1 MSDNTADVTLERI
14 LELKGNDTQDAFGKK
29 IKMSQANVSKM
40 LKGTPPSAA
49 TLIEIAKAYHVSVD
63 WLLGLSEQKEHT
75 SNLDVSK
82 LTYSDVMAVI
92 DKLYENGTIQM
103 GYDYNSY
110 GNESDPGMLL
120 VQDKILL
127 FLLEGMDKLSG
138 DNADIAG
145 LWKDKTYKAFSN
157 TPLLQWSE
165 KVDTIYKQNMPEQNS
180 NETISK
186 LAKDIREGNVKIMEE
201 NNFTMF
207 SENELPFN

>member
-75 SNLDVSK
+75 SNLDVSN

-186 LAKDIREGNVKIMEE
+186 LAKDIREGSVKIKEE
-201 NNFTMF
+201 NNFIMF
-207 SENELPFN
+207 PEEELPFN

>member
-75 SNLDVSK
+75 SNLDVSN

-207 SENELPFN
+207 PENELPFN

>member
-75 SNLDVSK
+75 SNLDVSN

-92 DKLYENGTIQM
+92 DKLYENGTIQV

-207 SENELPFN
+207 PENELPFN

>member
-1 MSDNTADVTLERI
+1 MSDNIKDVTLERI
-14 LELKGNDTQDAFGKK
+14 LELKGSDTQDAFGKK
-29 IKMSQANVSKM
+29 INMSQANVSKM

-75 SNLDVSK
+75 SNLDVSN
-82 LTYSDVMAVI
+82 LTYSDVLAVI
-92 DKLYENGTIQM
+92 DKLYENGTIQT

-110 GNESDPGMLL
+110 GNETDPGTLL

-127 FLLEGMDKLSG
+127 FLLEGMDKLFG

-145 LWKDKTYKAFSN
+145 LWKDKTHKAFSD
-157 TPLLQWSE
+157 TQLLQWNE
-165 KVDTIYKQNMPEQNS
+165 EVDTIYKQNMPEQNS

-186 LAKDIREGNVKIMEE
+186 LAKDICEGNVKIVEE
-201 NNFTMF
+201 NNFAMF
-207 SENELPFN
+207 PENDLPFN

>member
-75 SNLDVSK
+75 SNLDVSN

-186 LAKDIREGNVKIMEE
+186 LAKDIREGNVKIVEE

>member
-75 SNLDVSK
+75 SNLDVSN

-186 LAKDIREGNVKIMEE
+186 LAKDIREGNVKIKEE
-201 NNFTMF
+201 NTFIRF
-207 SENELPFN
+207 PEDELPFN

>member
-63 WLLGLSEQKEHT
+63 WILGLSEQKEYT
-75 SNLDVSK
+75 SNLDVSN

-145 LWKDKTYKAFSN
+145 LWKDKTYKAFSD

-165 KVDTIYKQNMPEQNS
+165 RVDTIYKQNVPEQNS

-186 LAKDIREGNVKIMEE
+186 LAKDIREGNLEIIEE

-207 SENELPFN
+207 PENDLPFN

>member
-75 SNLDVSK
+75 SNLDVSN

-145 LWKDKTYKAFSN
+145 LWKDKTYKAFSD

-165 KVDTIYKQNMPEQNS
+165 KVATIYKQNIPEQNS

-186 LAKDIREGNVKIMEE
+186 LAKDIREGNVKIKEE
-201 NNFTMF
+201 NNFIMF
-207 SENELPFN
+207 PEEELPFN

>member
-75 SNLDVSK
+75 SNLDVSN

-157 TPLLQWSE
+157 TPLLQWSD

-207 SENELPFN
+207 SANELPFN

>member
-1 MSDNTADVTLERI
+1 MSDKTVDVTLEHI
-14 LELKGNDTQDAFGKK
+14 LELKGNDTQDVFGKK

-49 TLIEIAKAYHVSVD
+49 TLIEIAKAFHVSVD

-75 SNLDVSK
+75 SNLDVSN

-110 GNESDPGMLL
+110 ANESDLGKLL

-145 LWKDKTYKAFSN
+145 LWKDKTYKAFSD
-157 TPLLQWSE
+157 TPLLQWNE
-165 KVDTIYKQNMPEQNS
+165 EVDTIYKQNMPEQNS

-186 LAKDIREGNVKIMEE
+186 IAKDIREGNAKIKED
-201 NNFTMF
+201 NNFTMYL
-207 SENELPFN
+207 ENELPFD

>member
-75 SNLDVSK
+75 SNLDVSN

>member
-75 SNLDVSK
+75 SNLDVSN

-145 LWKDKTYKAFSN
+145 LWKEKTYKAFSN

-186 LAKDIREGNVKIMEE
+186 LAKDIREGNVKIMKE
-201 NNFTMF
+201 NNCTMF
-207 SENELPFN
+207 PENELPFN

>member
-1 MSDNTADVTLERI
+1 MGDNTADVTLERI

-75 SNLDVSK
+75 SNLDVSN

-110 GNESDPGMLL
+110 GNESYPGMLL

-165 KVDTIYKQNMPEQNS
+165 KVDTIYRQNMPEQNS

-201 NNFTMF
+201 NNFTVF
-207 SENELPFN
+207 PENELPFA

>member
-75 SNLDVSK
+75 SNLDVSN

-127 FLLEGMDKLSG
+127 FLWKVWINCPEIMLILLVCGRIKHIKPFQTRLFFNGVKRLTQFTSRICRSKIPMKPLVNWQKIFVRGM
-138 DNADIAG
+138 
-145 LWKDKTYKAFSN
+145 
-157 TPLLQWSE
+157 
-165 KVDTIYKQNMPEQNS
+165 
-180 NETISK
+180 
-186 LAKDIREGNVKIMEE
+186 
-201 NNFTMF
+201 
-207 SENELPFN
+207 

>member
-75 SNLDVSK
+75 SNLDVSN

-92 DKLYENGTIQM
+92 DKLYENRTIQM

-186 LAKDIREGNVKIMEE
+186 LAKDIREGSVKIKEE
-201 NNFTMF
+201 NNFIMF
-207 SENELPFN
+207 PEDELPFN

>member
-75 SNLDVSK
+75 SNLDVSN

-120 VQDKILL
+120 IQDKILL

-145 LWKDKTYKAFSN
+145 LWKDKTYKAFSD

-207 SENELPFN
+207 PENELPFN

>member
-75 SNLDVSK
+75 SNLDVSN

-165 KVDTIYKQNMPEQNS
+165 KVATIYKQNMPEQNS

-186 LAKDIREGNVKIMEE
+186 LAKDIREGNVKIKEE
-201 NNFTMF
+201 NNFIMF
-207 SENELPFN
+207 PEDELPFN

>member
-75 SNLDVSK
+75 SNLDVSN

-138 DNADIAG
+138 DNADISG

-186 LAKDIREGNVKIMEE
+186 LAKDIREGNVKIREE
-201 NNFTMF
+201 NNFTIF
-207 SENELPFN
+207 PENDLPFN

>member
-75 SNLDVSK
+75 SNLDVSN

-110 GNESDPGMLL
+110 RNESDPGMLL

>member
-75 SNLDVSK
+75 SNLDVSN

-186 LAKDIREGNVKIMEE
+186 LAKDIREGSVKIKEE
-201 NNFTMF
+201 NNFIMF
-207 SENELPFN
+207 PEDELPFN

>member
-49 TLIEIAKAYHVSVD
+49 TLIEIARAYHVSVD

-75 SNLDVSK
+75 SNLDVSN

-201 NNFTMF
+201 NNFTIF
-207 SENELPFN
+207 PENDLPFN

>member
-75 SNLDVSK
+75 SNLDVSN

-92 DKLYENGTIQM
+92 DKLNENRTIQM

-186 LAKDIREGNVKIMEE
+186 LAKDIREGNVKIKEE
-201 NNFTMF
+201 NNFIMF
-207 SENELPFN
+207 PEDELPFN